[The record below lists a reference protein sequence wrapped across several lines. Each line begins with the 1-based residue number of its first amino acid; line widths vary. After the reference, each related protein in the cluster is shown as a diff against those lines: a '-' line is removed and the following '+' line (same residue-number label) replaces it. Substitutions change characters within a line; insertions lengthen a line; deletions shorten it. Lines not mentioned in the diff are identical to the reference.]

1 MADEEFYLQVE
12 NEIKEGTKDVSLWS
26 KAKVFAEENNSE
38 PQFEYTKLRVE
49 QLSRGDVKEKDDEF
63 YLQVENEIKEG
74 TKDVA
79 LWSKAK
85 VFAEENN
92 TEPQLEYTK
101 LRVKQ
106 LSNADTKEK
115 VVKVTT
121 VVGKGVGGIA
131 IILFF
136 LFIIILAI
144 TFKEGTGLFRGY

>member
-12 NEIKEGTKDVSLWS
+12 NEIKEGTKDVS
-26 KAKVFAEENNSE
+26 
-38 PQFEYTKLRVE
+38 
-49 QLSRGDVKEKDDEF
+49 
-63 YLQVENEIKEG
+63 
-74 TKDVA
+74 